1 MTRLE
6 LSKDLKLPSTT
17 VWRYLKAGMPS
28 DPEGAIAWLAA
39 NKPDRGRRPD
49 KPSLNYPVV
58 HVKDDSAGARYDR
71 LKALETYF
79 AGVLLGMR
87 QRTIPELEAKLV
99 KAADDAERTEIRK
112 ILARVRIDMGAAL
125 KQHLG
130 VVKQLTD
137 IEMRAEAARH
147 NMVDLDTLHD
157 VMQRIMFKFASYVR
171 INIPLEASG
180 NDPFLKKAY
189 GIITGEI
196 SAQFQK
202 AVKDLIEELKNPPV
216 ENHEDQGRK
225 PRKSA

>member
-1 MTRLE
+1 
-6 LSKDLKLPSTT
+6 
-17 VWRYLKAGMPS
+17 
-28 DPEGAIAWLAA
+28 
-39 NKPDRGRRPD
+39 
-49 KPSLNYPVV
+49 
-58 HVKDDSAGARYDR
+58 